1 MQSAASQSD
10 ERNRRRPTQEGNSNV
25 VCTVQSV
32 LNVML
37 SCEGRSCSLQP
48 ASQMKGIEG
57 GPRRKEIGM

>member
-32 LNVML
+32 LNVAAF
-37 SCEGRSCSLQP
+37 SVGRLCCVVSVPVLKSY
-48 ASQMKGIEG
+48 
-57 GPRRKEIGM
+57 